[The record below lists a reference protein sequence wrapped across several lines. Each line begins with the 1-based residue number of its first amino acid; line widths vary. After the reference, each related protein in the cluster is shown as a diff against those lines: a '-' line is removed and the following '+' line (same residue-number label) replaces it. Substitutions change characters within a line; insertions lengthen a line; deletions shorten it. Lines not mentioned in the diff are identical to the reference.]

1 MARPFDLLDRNFE
14 PHRPRIELLV
24 LPAVEQ
30 GYKLAGVVEAL
41 LGLSGCNTRRSIRPT
56 GCRT

>member
-24 LPAVEQ
+24 LPAVES
-30 GYKLAGVVEAL
+30 KDISSPAWL
-41 LGLSGCNTRRSIRPT
+41 RR
-56 GCRT
+56 C

>member
-41 LGLSGCNTRRSIRPT
+41 LGLSG
-56 GCRT
+56 